1 MQLSTYENITQENII
16 FNKVK
21 EYKVKDSNIKYKRIP
36 IEVKY
41 PNGKKGPLVL
51 ESPILFSFGVSEI
64 KDQKTGRLNGY
75 SIPVC
80 LWNRDSVPNPK
91 ELAFFDTLNNI
102 VLMSQKHLEVEFGP
116 DCASSLSDPFYYKQI
131 EYTDKRRRSKTK
143 KDDTSAPVLYAKL
156 IYSEKSKKIL
166 SLFKG
171 KGGRDLNPFKYI
183 NQYCNVKL
191 ALIIEGIFISKTV
204 TSLQIKVHECYVK
217 QLEPRKSLLT
227 IDEKSSDSDSDSDSN
242 SKGEEI
248 TDQVVD
254 DLLLSDEEETK

>member
-1 MQLSTYENITQENII
+1 MQLSSYENITKENII
-16 FNKVK
+16 FNQAK
-21 EYKVKDSNIKYKRIP
+21 EYKVKDSKIKYKRIP

-41 PNGKKGPLVL
+41 PNGKKGALVL
-51 ESPILFSFGVSEI
+51 ESPVLFSFGVNEKKNQETNKLI
-64 KDQKTGRLNGY
+64 GY

-80 LWNRDSVPNPK
+80 LWNRDSVPNTK
-91 ELAFFDTLNNI
+91 ELAFFDTMNNI
-102 VLMSQKHLEVEFGP
+102 VLMSQKHLEDEFGP
-116 DCASSLSDPFYYKQI
+116 DCASSLSSPFYYKQI
-131 EYTDKRRRSKTK
+131 EYTDKKGRSKTK

-166 SLFKG
+166 SLFKR

-217 QLEPRKSLLT
+217 PLKPREALLT
-227 IDEKSSDSDSDSDSN
+227 IEVLNDNKQARN
-242 SKGEEI
+242 
-248 TDQVVD
+248 
-254 DLLLSDEEETK
+254 LF

>member
-1 MQLSTYENITQENII
+1 M
-16 FNKVK
+16 KRK
-21 EYKVKDSNIKYKRIP
+21 IKKQ
-36 IEVKY
+36 V
-41 PNGKKGPLVL
+41 
-51 ESPILFSFGVSEI
+51 I
-64 KDQKTGRLNGY
+64 KLAGY

-80 LWNRDSVPNPK
+80 LWSRDSVPNPK
-91 ELAFFDTLNNI
+91 ELSFFETINNI
-102 VLMSQKHLEVEFGP
+102 VLICQKHLENEFGP
-116 DCASSLSDPFYYKQI
+116 DLASSLSSPFYYKQI
-131 EYTDKRRRSKTK
+131 EYTDKKGRSKTK
-143 KDDTSAPVLYAKL
+143 VDDSSAPVLYAKL

-171 KGGRDLNPFKYI
+171 KGGKDLNPFKYI

-227 IDEKSSDSDSDSDSN
+227 IDEKSSDSDSDSV

-254 DLLLSDEEETK
+254 GLLLSDEEETK